1 MAVKFKVSKAL
12 EGFKNNGGTTK
23 FPDSLRD
30 VLKFIQND
38 PNINTKKEVAWLL
51 ATAKVESDY
60 SLQRW
65 ESDYL
70 CGDAGVPY
78 KNEPC
83 DRAIR
88 YYRSTDG
95 KKNYFDLGTDKN
107 GMAYFG
113 RGLIQLTG
121 KSNYKKYGD
130 LIGVDLI
137 NDGDKAM
144 IPKNSYNIATAY
156 FNRKRGS
163 ENKSVYDYANEEDF
177 PMARKRVKG
186 SSKGWEEA
194 KKEYDKWINVLED
207 SESKFKDVKLIKK
220 KRITRGLL
228 YSSIVV
234 GMVGFSVGFF
244 LLTRPNK

>member
-12 EGFKNNGGTTK
+12 EEFKNQGGTTK

-38 PNINTKKEVAWLL
+38 PNINTKKEAAWLL

-78 KNEPC
+78 DKQPC

-88 YYRSTDG
+88 YYKSTDG

-121 KSNYKKYGD
+121 KSNYEKYGD
-130 LIGVDLI
+130 LIGVDLL

-144 IPKNSYNIATAY
+144 IPENSYNIATAY

-163 ENKSVYDYANEEDF
+163 ANKSVYDYANEEDF

-186 SSKGWEEA
+186 SSKGWEDA
-194 KKEYDKWINVLED
+194 KREYDKWISALDNPET
-207 SESKFKDVKLIKK
+207 KFKDVKVIKK
-220 KRITRGLL
+220 KRVGRAIG
-228 YSSIVV
+228 YSAIFVVVV
-234 GMVGFSVGFF
+234 GFAFSLAYF
-244 LLTRPNK
+244 TRTKK